1 MTCAKND
8 VPDYPMTV
16 SDRIRHVRQ
25 NILYV
30 ETTAGAR
37 AHNTQT
43 SRSAPIMAR
52 TTARPL
58 AAQGLQHVRPPPP
71 PDHAA
76 QPSAAST
83 NPSAPSSQPSAAR
96 ASSVFARSASANVL
110 ANASS
115 SAAAGDAQGRAPV
128 DWKWITK

>member
-1 MTCAKND
+1 MALAVSKKDSPRQKKN
-8 VPDYPMTV
+8 
-16 SDRIRHVRQ
+16 
-25 NILYV
+25 NKYV
-30 ETTAGAR
+30 ESNRGDR
-37 AHNTQT
+37 AQHPDTN
-43 SRSAPIMAR
+43 MAR
-52 TTARPL
+52 STVRPL

-76 QPSAAST
+76 QASAAST